1 MAEDDARDPETGR
14 VPRERRWRLRDNYAR
29 FFLKYVEPVAE
40 AIDSGSFEIARLE
53 SLEGIES
60 VMCLAFENLVANHV
74 RDLLQH
80 LNLKGPWSSPQHP
93 GGAEGRKTAAGEGG
107 ARSTCSCRRA
117 ELSAKAYSGS
127 MTGMSMLRLRE
138 EKLMPTRVTGRLP
151 PFHLSA

>member
-1 MAEDDARDPETGR
+1 MRIAGARRAANTPGKECRSNGTKGPSIGSALGLAKGGRVSGAFSLLAEAGFVAEDDARDPETGR

-29 FFLKYVEPVAE
+29 YFLKYVKPVAE

-60 VMCLAFENLVANHV
+60 
-74 RDLLQH
+74 
-80 LNLKGPWSSPQHP
+80 
-93 GGAEGRKTAAGEGG
+93 
-107 ARSTCSCRRA
+107 

-138 EKLMPTRVTGRLP
+138 EKLMPTRVTGRGP